1 MEESSGEEILRYCN
15 SHNNDNGVLLHGW
28 PGCKLLTLNC
38 DTNSQDGTNIV
49 KKLIK
54 KFETDL

>member
-1 MEESSGEEILRYCN
+1 MEESSGEEIPRYCN

-49 KKLIK
+49 KKN
-54 KFETDL
+54 